1 MAKNAYLILA
11 NGKVFAGKSFG
22 ADGEVFGEL
31 VFSTAM
37 TGYVEALTDPS
48 YFGQIVV
55 STFPAIGNY
64 GYMTEDCENQCSYLK
79 AYVVREWCQD
89 PSNFRCEGDLD
100 TFLKQ
105 KNVVGLYGI
114 DTRALT
120 KIIRDEGIMNAKIA
134 YSPEACEAVLEEIR
148 AYRIEDAVKT
158 VSAKAVTSYT
168 TPFAKKTVA
177 MIDFGSVA
185 STAASLVS
193 RDVNV
198 TVYPA
203 DTSAE
208 TILASNPNGI
218 LLSEGPG
225 APGENT
231 AVIEEVKKML
241 DADIPM
247 LGIGLGCQFIALA
260 SGGAVEQLPF
270 GHHGANQPVRY
281 LAEDRVIVS
290 YQNHNYVVKSDALPA
305 DAKVTFAN
313 ANDGSVE
320 GFALNGKAVCG
331 VMFRPDSETAPLN
344 TGFVYDQFISS
355 MTK

>member
-158 VSAKAVTSYT
+158 VSTKEVTSYT

-208 TILASNPNGI
+208 TILASKPNGI
-218 LLSEGPG
+218 LKSRSCLMRTFPCSALDLAVSSSHLPPAALLNSCLS
-225 APGENT
+225 AIMAQT
-231 AVIEEVKKML
+231 SL
-241 DADIPM
+241 YDIWQKTV
-247 LGIGLGCQFIALA
+247 L
-260 SGGAVEQLPF
+260 
-270 GHHGANQPVRY
+270 
-281 LAEDRVIVS
+281 
-290 YQNHNYVVKSDALPA
+290 
-305 DAKVTFAN
+305 
-313 ANDGSVE
+313 
-320 GFALNGKAVCG
+320 
-331 VMFRPDSETAPLN
+331 
-344 TGFVYDQFISS
+344 SS
-355 MTK
+355 PIRITTTL